1 MGETIDPDTSLEDD
15 ATLIKY
21 DAAQHPLKGRASTG
35 EHAQFGILG
44 FRHKADHRRGK
55 ILTKL
60 DFGCSRLKQFLENI
74 WFVLSE

>member
-1 MGETIDPDTSLEDD
+1 MGEAINSDTSLEDD

-21 DAAQHPLKGRASTG
+21 DASQNPLKGRASAC

-44 FRHKADHRRGK
+44 FRYKADHRRGE

-60 DFGCSRLKQFLENI
+60 DFGCSRLKQFLKNI